1 MVVGNGER
9 RVRLPRSSG
18 PERRDSVRFPLEFDG
33 RYTVT
38 GRGIPKATGT
48 CQTIDVSSTGLR
60 FRSDRPLPVGVRLD
74 VAINWPV
81 ALDRDVQLRLIASGV
96 VVRTNGTEIA
106 LRVHRHEFR
115 TRGGPAAQAQEI
127 PGKS

>member
-1 MVVGNGER
+1 MEGNGER
-9 RVRLPRSSG
+9 RVRLPRAQG
-18 PERRDSVRFPLEFDG
+18 PERRDSVRFPLEFEG

-38 GRGIPKATGT
+38 GRIVPRPTGT

-60 FRSDRPLPVGVRLD
+60 MRADQALPTGTRLD

-81 ALDRDVQLRLIASGV
+81 ALESEVQLKLIASGV
-96 VVRTNGTEIA
+96 VVRANGSELA

-115 TRGGPAAQAQEI
+115 TRGGPQLQLV